1 MTIQSSELKSD
12 MSDEDEQ
19 ESIVISCLCCY
30 MIRSNNIFGLFLAD
44 K

>member
-19 ESIVISCLCCY
+19 ESIVIFVY
-30 MIRSNNIFGLFLAD
+30 VAV
-44 K
+44 

>member
-19 ESIVISCLCCY
+19 GSIVIFAY
-30 MIRSNNIFGLFLAD
+30 VAI
-44 K
+44 

>member
-30 MIRSNNIFGLFLAD
+30 VVLSSNIF
-44 K
+44 